1 MEENNKK
8 VEDDIPGISPE
19 TLDFLRKQYIYIAL
33 PMYGG
38 MCSEST
44 FRGLMRFA
52 IIAPKWKLNFM
63 IDVIYNESLITR
75 ARNNLVA
82 KFLNFPDATHLMFID
97 VDLGFDSESIIQLLC
112 DNQDIIGGLY
122 PKKILPISYVVN
134 TVQNPKTDGANLVEV
149 ATLGTGFMLIK
160 RHVFEKM
167 IEHHPELKVNDNIGY
182 GPECE
187 KYMYAL
193 FDTLIDENKNYLSE
207 DWAFCYRWKKMG
219 GSIFANTSIKLDH
232 SGFYKFQGDPS
243 EIKRTIR

>member
-44 FRGLMRFA
+44 FMGLMRFA
-52 IIAPKWKLNFM
+52 IIATKLKLNFM

-122 PKKILPISYVVN
+122 PKKILPISIQFV
-134 TVQNPKTDGANLVEV
+134 P
-149 ATLGTGFMLIK
+149 
-160 RHVFEKM
+160 
-167 IEHHPELKVNDNIGY
+167 
-182 GPECE
+182 
-187 KYMYAL
+187 
-193 FDTLIDENKNYLSE
+193 
-207 DWAFCYRWKKMG
+207 
-219 GSIFANTSIKLDH
+219 
-232 SGFYKFQGDPS
+232 
-243 EIKRTIR
+243 